1 MNPPRL
7 KILVVNELSILK
19 MFSGGVKTFG
29 GIEVNHKNVVKH
41 LAARGHEIQTNVPY
55 PPWNP
60 PDIII
65 CPTFLP
71 IAWYLIWAFKH
82 MYKCAV
88 VQHAHTTVEDL
99 VGGFFPKVMAGFAGS
114 YLRQL
119 YGLSTILITPS
130 NHSRRAIEALHLP
143 SRAPIIPVSNG
154 VDLNKFS
161 FSEEKRDAFRAFL
174 SKKFYVDTNKP
185 VILGVGVLWKRKGI
199 DVFHEAAKQL
209 PDYEFIWVGNYIIDK
224 SIKEQYDDLKNMT
237 FTGYVPDIVAAYC
250 GADVF
255 FFPSRAENQGIPL
268 LEAAACNL
276 PIVCRDLPTYDW
288 IKHGEHCLKAKADG
302 EFPALLCQAVGDKEL
317 HRNISR
323 AALEN
328 VQAHAIDRVIDQVER
343 IYRKAIY
350 KNAKAKQDPRKGREG
365 R

>member
-7 KILVVNELSILK
+7 KILVVSELSILK
-19 MFSGGVKTFG
+19 MFSGGAKTMG
-29 GIEVNHKNVVKH
+29 GIEVNHKNVMKH
-41 LAARGHEIQTNVPY
+41 LAARGHEIRTNVPY

-60 PDIII
+60 PDVII
-65 CPTFLP
+65 CPTFMP
-71 IAWYLIWAFKH
+71 VAWYLVWSFKQ

-88 VQHAHTTVEDL
+88 VQHAHTTVEDM
-99 VGGFFPKVMAGFAGS
+99 VGGFLPASMAGFGAS

-143 SRAPIIPVSNG
+143 SAAPVVPVSNG
-154 VDLNKFS
+154 VDLAKFT
-161 FSEEKRDAFRAFL
+161 FSGEKRAAFRAYL
-174 SKKFYVDTNKP
+174 SRRFRVDAGKP
-185 VILGVGVLWKRKGI
+185 VVLCVGVLWKRKGI
-199 DVFHEAAKQL
+199 DTFHDVAKQMA
-209 PDYEFIWVGNYIIDK
+209 DYEFVWVGNYIMDK
-224 SIKEQYDDLKNMT
+224 KIKEQHDDLQNLT

-268 LEAAACNL
+268 LEAAACKL

-288 IKHGEHCLKAKADG
+288 IQDGIHCLKARGDG
-302 EFPALLCQAVGDKEL
+302 EFPALIRGVVEDKAK
-317 HRNISR
+317 HDRIAR

-328 VQAHAIDRVIDQVER
+328 VKAHEIGRVIDQVER
-343 IYRKAIY
+343 IYRDAIK
-350 KNAKAKQDPRKGREG
+350 KNAMANRRKKNRD
-365 R
+365 

>member
-7 KILVVNELSILK
+7 KILVVSELSIIK
-19 MFSGGVKTFG
+19 MFSGGAKTMG

-41 LAARGHEIQTNVPY
+41 LAARGHDVLTNEPY

-65 CPTFLP
+65 CPTFMP
-71 IAWYLIWAFKH
+71 IAWYLVWIFKH

-99 VGGFFPKVMAGFAGS
+99 VGGFLPKEMAGFAAS
-114 YLRQL
+114 YLKQL
-119 YGLSTILITPS
+119 YGLSTIVITPS

-143 SRAPIIPVSNG
+143 SKAPIIPVSNG
-154 VDLNKFS
+154 VDLNKFT
-161 FSEEKRDAFRAFL
+161 FSEEKRGAFRAYL
-174 SKKFYVDTNKP
+174 AKKFHVDTSKP

-199 DVFHEAAKQL
+199 DVFHEAAKHL
-209 PDYEFIWVGNYIIDK
+209 IDYEFVWVGNYILDK
-224 SIKEQYDDLKNMT
+224 SIKEQYDDLDNMT

-268 LEAAACNL
+268 LEAAACKL
-276 PIVCRDLPTYDW
+276 PIVCRALPTYDW
-288 IKHGEHCLKAKADG
+288 TKHGVHCLKGKVDG
-302 EFPALLCQAVGDKEL
+302 DFPALLRRAVDDKVL
-317 HRNISR
+317 RDSLSR

-328 VQAHAIDRVIDQVER
+328 VQAHAIELVIDQIER
-343 IYRKAIY
+343 IYREAIQ
-350 KNAKAKQDPRKGREG
+350 KNAIAKQDPRKGH
-365 R
+365 